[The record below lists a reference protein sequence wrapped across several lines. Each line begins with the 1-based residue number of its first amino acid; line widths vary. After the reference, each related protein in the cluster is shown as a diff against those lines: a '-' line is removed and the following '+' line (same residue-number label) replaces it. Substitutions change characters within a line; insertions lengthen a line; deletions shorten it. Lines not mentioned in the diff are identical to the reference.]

1 MKLINKFQMGG
12 EIPAEQPMPEEQAA
26 QSAEQTAQA
35 GGDPLMQIVE
45 VLMQLSDAGNQAL
58 QSNDPNALSQV
69 VQGLIQFTADLQA
82 QIGGG
87 EQETPVF
94 KKGGKISKMKK
105 MGKSCKK

>member
-1 MKLINKFQMGG
+1 MKLAKRYQMGG
-12 EIPAEQPMPEEQAA
+12 EIAAEQPMSEEQAA
-26 QSAEQTAQA
+26 QQAEQTEQA
-35 GGDPLMQIVE
+35 GGDPIMQIVE
-45 VLMQLSDAGNQAL
+45 VLMQLSDAGNNAL
-58 QSNDPNALSQV
+58 QSNDPNQMSQV
-69 VQGLIQFTADLQA
+69 IQGLIQFTADLQA